1 MEYNELTPAIQKDM
15 PSLSGGPQ
23 VTMPTLGDAAGGG
36 NSGADGPTDK
46 PKRESD
52 TKAKD
57 NTEAEDVKLK
67 TQMPGMTPKLR
78 KSRTGMGTL
87 QSVTKSCAKKARA
100 FLVTTMSH

>member
-23 VTMPTLGDAAGGG
+23 VAMPTLGDAAGGG

-78 KSRTGMGTL
+78 KSLPRVSMRTGMGTL
-87 QSVTKSCAKKARA
+87 MYPDPSR
-100 FLVTTMSH
+100 